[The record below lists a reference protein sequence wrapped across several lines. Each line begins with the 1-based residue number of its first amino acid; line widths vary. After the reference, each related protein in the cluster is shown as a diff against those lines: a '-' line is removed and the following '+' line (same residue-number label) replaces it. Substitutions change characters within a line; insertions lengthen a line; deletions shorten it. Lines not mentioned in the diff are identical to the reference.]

1 MKYLFTIFLSCCFA
15 ATPLSV
21 TQKTNGDEILGFWW
35 TQDRKAKVEVYKRA
49 GEYYGKI
56 VWLNEPLNDAG
67 QPKLDKN
74 NSNEELRQRPVLGLN
89 LISGFKYE
97 KGKWVD
103 GEIYDPEN
111 GKTYD
116 CVIKMDDKH
125 LEVRG
130 YVGFAMFGR
139 TVVWERVD

>member
-1 MKYLFTIFLSCCFA
+1 MKYLFTVLFSFCFA
-15 ATPLSV
+15 VTPLSV
-21 TQKTNGDEILGFWW
+21 TQKNTGDEILGFWW

-49 GEYYGKI
+49 SEYHGKI

-67 QPKLDKN
+67 QPKLDKK

-116 CVIKMDDKH
+116 CVIKMDDKQ

-130 YVGFAMFGR
+130 YIGLTMFGR